1 MVAGMSAADG
11 PPDIIDLIHESVIG
25 RDAAGHIL
33 SWNAASETLYGWPRD
48 EALGRDADELLKT
61 RHPAPLA
68 ELEALLLADGRWEGE
83 LSRVTASGAER
94 ILDVR
99 WSVER
104 DEAGG
109 VARIIE
115 TARDITDRKAAED
128 ALRLS
133 EYRYRNMFEAMAVG
147 FWEIDFNGVG
157 AMLLPLRAEGVTDL
171 RAYLLE
177 HRDFTRR
184 AMKAARVVDVN
195 EKALE
200 MFGAARDEIVGRDIS
215 AYWPE
220 ASEPVFIDALAATM
234 GKEPHLVTETT
245 LLTPSG
251 ARLDVLFTVSWS
263 AESRKRG
270 VVLLGIIDIGERNR
284 AISAMA
290 ASELKYRNLFH
301 HMPISLWQL
310 SARGLLP
317 LLGEARAQGVTDL
330 AAHMETN
337 PDFIARAMDAITIEE
352 VNELTVR
359 MFGGADKADF
369 VGPITRF
376 WQDRPDTIRRSLAA
390 RFSGKDSHVEE
401 TSVRGLDGRS
411 VDILFASAF
420 PPALAELGITIVGA
434 VDISE
439 RNRAQAA
446 LQGLQA
452 EFAHAARVSMLGE
465 FTASI
470 AHEVNQPLAAI
481 VTNGEAGLRWLK
493 RDEPDLDEMQALT
506 GRIVADAR
514 RAADIIAR
522 IRAMAEHRA
531 PKREPLALDAVIG
544 EALAFMRHETQTH
557 GVTLELDLAPGLPPV
572 LGDRTQIQQV
582 IVNLAMNAVQA
593 MHGGDCGT
601 RVLRVRTA
609 AGAGE
614 TLNLVVEDT
623 GPGFGEAPA
632 GRLFDS
638 FYTTKTAGMGMGLP
652 ICRSILEAHGGT
664 IEAEEGVE
672 GGARFTVVLPARS

>member
-1 MVAGMSAADG
+1 MNAAEPMS
-11 PPDIIDLIHESVIG
+11 DIIDLIHESVISRG
-25 RDAAGHIL
+25 AAGEVL
-33 SWNAASETLYGWPRD
+33 SWNAASQTLYGWSRD
-48 EALGRDADELLKT
+48 QALGRDADDLLRT
-61 RHPAPLA
+61 RHPVPRP
-68 ELEALLLADGRWEGE
+68 ELEALLLVDGRWEGE
-83 LSRVTASGAER
+83 LRRVSASGAEL

-99 WSVER
+99 WSLER
-104 DEAGG
+104 DAAGG

-128 ALRLS
+128 ALGLS

-157 AMLLPLRAEGVTDL
+157 AMLLPLREQGVTDL
-171 RAYLLE
+171 RAYLLGN
-177 HRDFTRR
+177 RDFTRR
-184 AMKAARVVDVN
+184 AMRAARVIDVN
-195 EKALE
+195 AKALE
-200 MFGAARDEIVGRDIS
+200 MFGAARDEILGKDIS

-220 ASEPVFIDALAATM
+220 ASEPVFIDALVATM
-234 GKEPHLVTETT
+234 GKQPHLVTETT
-245 LLTPSG
+245 LLTPAG
-251 ARLDVLFTVSWS
+251 AEIDVLFTVSWS

-270 VVLLGIIDIGERNR
+270 VVLLGIIDISERKR
-284 AISAMA
+284 AVSAMA

-317 LLGEARAQGVTDL
+317 LLGALRAQGVTDL
-330 AAHMETN
+330 AAHLEAD
-337 PDFIARAMDAITIEE
+337 PAFLDRAMEAITVEE

-359 MFGGADKADF
+359 MFGGTDKADF

-376 WQDRPDTIRRSLAA
+376 WQERPDTIRRSLAA
-390 RFSGKDSHVEE
+390 RFSGKDSHIEE

-434 VDISE
+434 VDVGE

-493 RDEPDLDEMQALT
+493 RDEPDLDEMHALT

-531 PKREPLALDAVIG
+531 PKREPLALDGVIG
-544 EALAFMRHETQTH
+544 EALAFMRHEIQAH
-557 GVTLELDLAPGLPPV
+557 DVTLELELASGLPPV

-582 IVNLAMNAVQA
+582 VVNLAMNAVQA
-593 MHGGDCGT
+593 MDGGDVGT
-601 RVLRVRTA
+601 RVLKVRTA
-609 AGAGE
+609 ADGGE
-614 TLNLVVEDT
+614 ALTLFVEDS
-623 GPGFGEAPA
+623 GPGFDAAPT
-632 GRLFDS
+632 GRLFES
-638 FYTTKTAGMGMGLP
+638 FYTTKAAGMGMGLP

-664 IEAEEGVE
+664 IEAENIAD
-672 GGARFTVVLPARS
+672 GGARFIVVLPAAG